1 MFMFQSYKGAMVL
14 LSLEDKDLVSRFN
27 CCSPS

>member
-14 LSLEDKDLVSRFN
+14 LNLEDKGLVSKFN